1 MRNRPRYKI
10 LSLTLFVEN
19 KMTFEEWWQQVHL
32 PSYAYSNITD
42 EELDAAQSAAR
53 SAWEAAYDFGY
64 DQGRINN

>member
-1 MRNRPRYKI
+1 
-10 LSLTLFVEN
+10 VEN